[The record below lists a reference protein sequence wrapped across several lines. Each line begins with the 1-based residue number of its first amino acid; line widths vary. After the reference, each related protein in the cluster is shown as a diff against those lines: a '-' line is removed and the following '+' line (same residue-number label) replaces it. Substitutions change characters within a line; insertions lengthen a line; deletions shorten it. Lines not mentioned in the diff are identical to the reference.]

1 MNCGKTILLPM
12 VILCVI
18 ILVAGTVGVVLGLN
32 RKPAEKSF
40 FDYGSE
46 DVFSGDGCRL
56 SEDGLYHAEPVTEFS
71 REGEIAIDAEED
83 SIKSIRFIST
93 LQNEEESPEQTER
106 ICASFLQDVTEK
118 IGFEQYGQPQQVQ
131 YCDNETF
138 KHCPEDPYEALLGGY
153 VLFEYTFRDAENAL
167 WIVHLYSP
175 AENTLNGM
183 VLKLIDDSEYEGYQA
198 QMEQKEI
205 EE

>member
-118 IGFEQYGQPQQVQ
+118 
-131 YCDNETF
+131 
-138 KHCPEDPYEALLGGY
+138 
-153 VLFEYTFRDAENAL
+153 
-167 WIVHLYSP
+167 
-175 AENTLNGM
+175 
-183 VLKLIDDSEYEGYQA
+183 
-198 QMEQKEI
+198 
-205 EE
+205 